1 MKKTRLDS
9 TAMALIRQKSRLYS
23 EHPFGLAVIFI
34 PFMAVAVI
42 SLFVAFEGT
51 PRIKSTS
58 TPFEYPADPVK
69 EHSIWLSIGM
79 QDRSIAIRTSDN
91 RFFSWSAEGPSA
103 SELKN
108 FQNYLRERA
117 SQHLQDTVRRGKVNA
132 QTNEAALAVDQ
143 GLTFHHVRPVIY
155 ALASAGFSKY
165 GFETR
170 LIK

>member
-1 MKKTRLDS
+1 MSKNRLDS
-9 TAMALIRQKSRLYS
+9 TSLALIRQKARLCA
-23 EHPFGLAVIFI
+23 EQPFGLAVIFI

-42 SLFVAFEGT
+42 SFFVAFEST
-51 PRIKSTS
+51 PRIRSTS

-69 EHSIWLSIGM
+69 EHSIWLSIGI
-79 QDRSIAIRTSDN
+79 QGDLIAIRTSDS
-91 RFFSWSAEGPSA
+91 RFFSWSANGPSA
-103 SELKN
+103 DEFKN
-108 FQNYLRERA
+108 FQNYLRQRA
-117 SQHLQDTVRRGKVNA
+117 AEHLQDTVRRGKVNT

-143 GLTFHHVRPVIY
+143 GLTFHHIRPVIY